1 MQAAAHPCHAR
12 GHATRGWRSDGRI
25 TLKDPVYRVETTR
38 LVLRCW
44 SPDDALAVKQAEDES
59 RQHLST
65 FVLWAAKGPE
75 TLDDVVA
82 KLRLFRSWF
91 DTGEDYMYGA
101 FDRESGRIVGGC
113 GIHPRAG
120 AGGIEIGYWVH
131 SGWTRKGVA
140 TEMAAALTRAAFEI
154 GKLRFVE
161 IRCARSNVL
170 SAKIP
175 PKLGYR
181 HEATLRDRIELPG
194 GAYDDA
200 LVFTMM
206 AREYEASA
214 ARTFDATAVAPN
226 NRARICPHRAR
237 A

>member
-1 MQAAAHPCHAR
+1 MKNAA
-12 GHATRGWRSDGRI
+12 
-25 TLKDPVYRVETTR
+25 YRVETTR

-44 SPDDALAVKQAEDES
+44 SPDDAPAVKQAEDES

-65 FVLWAAKGPE
+65 FMVWAAKGPE

-91 DTGEDYMYGA
+91 DTDEDYLYGA

-113 GIHPRAG
+113 GLHPRVG
-120 AGGIEIGYWVH
+120 AGGLEIGYWVH
-131 SGWTRKGVA
+131 PGWTRKGVA
-140 TEMAAALTRAAFEI
+140 TEMAAALTRVAFEI
-154 GKLRFVE
+154 GEVRFVE
-161 IRCARSNVL
+161 IRCARSNDV

-175 PKLGYR
+175 SKLGYV

-194 GAYDDA
+194 GRFDDA

-206 AREYEASA
+206 ARDYEASS
-214 ARTFDATAVAPN
+214 ARTFRVTALTPDG
-226 NRARICPHRAR
+226 RPRI
-237 A
+237 